1 MYPMMDSRSKWT
13 FPAMILALA
22 LGSLTGLSLGSLV
35 IGLSLGLV
43 SGLVVL
49 MVFGWL
55 PK

>member
-13 FPAMILALA
+13 VPAMILAAA
-22 LGSLTGLSLGSLV
+22 LGLLTGLSLGSLA

-43 SGLVVL
+43 SGLAVL
-49 MVFGWL
+49 IVFGWL